1 MLLPNLGGILYSA
14 SAMRCGL
21 FDCSVW
27 YFLSVMDRTVQEAPH
42 VGVEMA
48 GLAALGPVFG
58 VAGVPA
64 DVFKMPYQGDLFGTG
79 GTYMEG

>member
-1 MLLPNLGGILYSA
+1 
-14 SAMRCGL
+14 MRP
-21 FDCSVW
+21 
-27 YFLSVMDRTVQEAPH
+27 TVQEAPH
-42 VGVEMA
+42 VGAEMA
-48 GLAALGPVFG
+48 GLASLGPVFG

>member
-1 MLLPNLGGILYSA
+1 MGS
-14 SAMRCGL
+14 SMK
-21 FDCSVW
+21 DV
-27 YFLSVMDRTVQEAPH
+27 PH
-42 VGVEMA
+42 VDTEIA
-48 GLAALGPVFG
+48 GLAPLGPVFG